1 MKNTIMN
8 ILIKAGVKKNAEA
21 IAIAI
26 VEQFSEQR
34 QAHPT
39 YVDNGRTM
47 VWCSRHGDYHEI
59 EYMVPNKSKKDGVAN
74 YCKPA
79 QRRWEWM
86 HKYSQ
91 LLMAKSA
98 KFFID
103 GNMDIATHLVSLS
116 KQLAAEKNSTQSF
129 QDITL
134 EMTSEEVVN
143 ASVEKYIKDVVEYLK

>member
-1 MKNTIMN
+1 MN
-8 ILIKAGVKKNAEA
+8 ILAENGVKKNAEA
-21 IAIAI
+21 IALAI
-26 VEQFSEQR
+26 VETFSEQR

-59 EYMVPNKSKKDGVAN
+59 EHMVPNKSKKDGVAN
-74 YCKPA
+74 YCKAA

-86 HKYSQ
+86 HKQSQ
-91 LLMAKSA
+91 LIMGKSA

-103 GNMDIATHLVSLS
+103 GQHDIATQLVSIS
-116 KQLAAEKNSTQSF
+116 KQLSAEKNQTMSF

-134 EMTSEEVVN
+134 DMTSEEVVE
-143 ASVEKYIKDVVEYLK
+143 ASIQKYLADVIEYLK